1 MNVQMKPSRYNRIVH
16 VPETDRHLLF
26 NGVTTALIS
35 LDRERF
41 EKARD
46 LLAADTSEPGEEMDE
61 ETRELYDTLVDG
73 RFIIPRSVDELA
85 LLRVRYNVSR
95 FNNPLSLTILPTL
108 ACNLACTYCYERPSR
123 DVMSQDTADAI
134 CAFVEDHARRE
145 RMSSFNVTWYGGEPL
160 LAASTIWEL
169 SERFLRLSEQ
179 YNFRYSAAITT
190 NGTLLTTDVVD
201 NLLRYNVSAAQ
212 VTVDGPKRI
221 HDARRPFK
229 NQNRSSFD
237 TILGNLDNVVGKMDM
252 SLRINTDRR
261 NAPFTEE
268 LLQVFADR
276 GWLGSDTRFFP
287 YMAPV
292 SKLTEACADI
302 VQECCTA
309 ESYLEHSISFCKAC
323 ARYGVPIKTRALYH
337 YPVAVK
343 YNCGAIALNSMVIAP
358 SGAIHKCSLTVNDE
372 TESLGNIHEP
382 LDLVNPN
389 LLKWLNFDPFVFD
402 ACRECDLLPICLGAC
417 PKRALE
423 GEVPAETTACA
434 HTKGEIDTI
443 LTLHAVS

>member
-1 MNVQMKPSRYNRIVH
+1 MTGPTKPSRYNRIVH
-16 VPETDRHLLF
+16 VPETDRYLLF
-26 NGVTTALIS
+26 NGLTTALVS
-35 LDRERF
+35 LDREQF
-41 EKARD
+41 EKVRY
-46 LLAADTSEPGEEMDE
+46 LLDADTCKPVEGMNER
-61 ETRELYDTLVDG
+61 TRQLYDTLVDG

-85 LLRVRYNVSR
+85 LLEVRYNVSR
-95 FNNPLSLTILPTL
+95 FTNPLSLTILPTL
-108 ACNLACTYCYERPSR
+108 ACNLACTYCYERSR
-123 DVMSQDTADAI
+123 PDIMSKDTADAI

-145 RMSSFNVTWYGGEPL
+145 RITSFNVTWYGGEPL
-160 LAASTIWEL
+160 LAASTIWDL

-179 YNFRYSAAITT
+179 HNFRYSAAITT
-190 NGTLLTTDVVD
+190 NGTLLTKDVAD
-201 NLLRYNVSAAQ
+201 NLLRYNVTAAQ

-221 HDARRPFK
+221 HDARRPFR
-229 NQNRSSFD
+229 NRKGSSFD
-237 TILGNLDNVVGKMDM
+237 TILENLENVVGTMDI

-261 NAPFTEE
+261 NAPFTEQ

-276 GWLGSDTRFFP
+276 GWLGSDTRFYP

-323 ARYGVPIKTRALYH
+323 AAFGVPIRTRAVYH
-337 YPVAVK
+337 FPVSVK
-343 YNCGAIALNSMVIAP
+343 YNCGAVSLNSMLIAP
-358 SGAIHKCSLTVNDE
+358 SGAIHKCGLTVSDDS
-372 TESLGNIHEP
+372 ESLGNIREP

-389 LLKWLNFDPFVFD
+389 LLKWLSFDPFAFE

-417 PKRALE
+417 PKRAIE

-434 HTKGEIDTI
+434 HTKGEIDAF
-443 LTLHAVS
+443 LALHAVS